1 VLKTP
6 IYQGLLFHFLIT
18 DFLCFGCFNRCDDI
32 PGLGSILQVPPK
44 QSKCQRAL
52 EASKAKYEELQ
63 RYLEAKNMPVP
74 RVHTSSAKIIKFL
87 FYLRHGGAWSRARLR
102 LSRLK

>member
-18 DFLCFGCFNRCDDI
+18 DFAS
-32 PGLGSILQVPPK
+32 GLGSILQVPPK
-44 QSKCQRAL
+44 QSNCQRAL
-52 EASKAKYEELQ
+52 EASKVKYEELQ